1 MFRLKSSPLLDLA
14 VFDATKKVR
23 AWVGCDG
30 MGWDGVGCGD
40 MVGWDKR
47 GVVGWEVSFVHVSFV
62 VVLES
67 LFYSSGICAS
77 KQRNCL

>member
-30 MGWDGVGCGD
+30 MGWGGVRCGD
-40 MVGWDKR
+40 MVGWG
-47 GVVGWEVSFVHVSFV
+47 GVG
-62 VVLES
+62 
-67 LFYSSGICAS
+67 
-77 KQRNCL
+77 